1 MNFGRIGYQTGSIK
15 QTIVLQ
21 LCIKEIQAGGFCLE
35 TKYLNGYNWLIQHP
49 VPGSRPHKNVNFLNR
64 DIK

>member
-1 MNFGRIGYQTGSIK
+1 MNFGRISYQTGSIK
-15 QTIVLQ
+15 KTIVLQ
-21 LCIKEIQAGGFCLE
+21 LYIKKIQAGGFYLE
-35 TKYLNGYNWLIQHP
+35 NQYLNGCNWFIQHP